1 MMTMVNIALLA
12 LTAVVLVRLFKQAY
26 FSGISAAVFLL
37 VALPYNIF
45 YDFPGPLPN
54 LTVHRLIIVITFCFW
69 LTQQW
74 IERRPRG
81 LPLGLAFSTL
91 LLSALLSTLF
101 SAVPLDS
108 AKSLLALSIEE
119 FTFYIILISSFAT
132 LTRDELFEQAKHVV
146 RAAVI
151 GLCIAA
157 VLGMVERWADFN
169 PVDYLPSHAELPQ
182 SMENLHRYANRVR
195 STYPHAILLG
205 YGMAMLWPL
214 ILFFDK
220 TANRTKHKLVLAAG
234 FFATGCSLFFSESR
248 GAWFGAMI
256 GGVFFFLLS
265 SIKIKKR
272 MMTWGMLLAVVLL
285 IRPQITTSMLNLINS
300 TWDVTTFKGRSA
312 NYRWELWYKAW
323 DEISRTPLRFA
334 IGYGDNA
341 HSILNWADY
350 EQETGRY
357 SLFWSWDNEYAVIVL
372 ERGAVGFL
380 VCALFYLQLLL
391 WCTRSMAQAR
401 SEHADLYRALWIVVV
416 VYLFMMTNVKV
427 FSPQIKSLFYLAT
440 ALLLAR
446 NMVRE
451 ANNETDGSQ
460 SSLPA
465 HESSFEWPEQASDLI
480 TRPRQLQ

>member
-12 LTAVVLVRLFKQAY
+12 LTSLVLVRLFKRAY
-26 FSGISAAVFLL
+26 FSGVSAAVFLL

-54 LTVHRLIIVITFCFW
+54 LTVHRLIIVITFFFW
-69 LTQQW
+69 LSQQW

-81 LPLGLAFSTL
+81 LPLTLAFSGL

-101 SAVPLDS
+101 STVPLDS
-108 AKSLLALSIEE
+108 AKSFLALSIEE
-119 FTFYIILISSFAT
+119 FSFYIILISSFAT
-132 LTRDELFEQAKHVV
+132 LNRDELFEQAKRVV
-146 RAAVI
+146 GAAVI

-169 PVDYLPSHAELPQ
+169 VVDYLPSHAELPQ
-182 SMENLHRYANRVR
+182 TMENLHRYANRVR

-205 YGMAMLWPL
+205 YGLAMIWPV

-220 TANRTKHKLVLAAG
+220 TAHRTKHKLVLAAG

-256 GGVFFFLLS
+256 GGVLFFLLC
-265 SIKIKKR
+265 SIPIKKR
-272 MMTWGMLLAVVLL
+272 MMSWGMLLALVLL

-323 DEISRTPLRFA
+323 NEISRTPLRFA
-334 IGYGDNA
+334 LGYGDNA

-372 ERGAVGFL
+372 ERGAIGFL
-380 VCALFYLQLLL
+380 VSALFYLQLLL

-401 SEHADLYRALWIVVV
+401 TEHADLYRALWIIVV
-416 VYLFMMTNVKV
+416 VYIFMMTNVKV
-427 FSPQIKSLFYLAT
+427 FSPQVKSLFYLAS

-446 NMVRE
+446 NMARE
-451 ANNETDGSQ
+451 PDHEHDSAQ
-460 SSLPA
+460 SSPQQLDT
-465 HESSFEWPEQASDLI
+465 SFVWPEQTNDLATHSRLI
-480 TRPRQLQ
+480 Q